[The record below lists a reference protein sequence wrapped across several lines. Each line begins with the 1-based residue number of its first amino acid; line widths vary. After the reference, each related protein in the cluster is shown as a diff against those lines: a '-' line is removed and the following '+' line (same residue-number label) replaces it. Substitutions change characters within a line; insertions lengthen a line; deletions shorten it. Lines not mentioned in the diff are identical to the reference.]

1 MVGPQY
7 ILAVS
12 RSLRISHY
20 FATLLDQQRWIISW
34 LMYDGGE
41 VFEANRRLIWL
52 QNLCRKEATVK
63 TGNKNVRIV
72 FATMLQNE
80 LDSDIARF
88 ITLESNLSCATNRV
102 EKRCCRR

>member
-1 MVGPQY
+1 M
-7 ILAVS
+7 
-12 RSLRISHY
+12 H
-20 FATLLDQQRWIISW
+20 
-34 LMYDGGE
+34 DGGE
-41 VFEANRRLIWL
+41 VFEAKRRLIWL

-88 ITLESNLSCATNRV
+88 TTLESNLSCN
-102 EKRCCRR
+102 KSGC